1 MPTENHFQMQLL
13 PWYLSGTL
21 SELERK
27 QVTAHL
33 ARCPDCLAELESLT
47 LLRQLL
53 REAFTESRD

>member
-1 MPTENHFQMQLL
+1 MQLL